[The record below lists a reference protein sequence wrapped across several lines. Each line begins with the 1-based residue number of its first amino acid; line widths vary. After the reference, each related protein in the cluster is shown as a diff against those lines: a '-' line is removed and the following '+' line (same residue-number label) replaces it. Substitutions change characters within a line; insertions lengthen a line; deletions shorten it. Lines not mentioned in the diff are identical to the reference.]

1 MRNLLILFV
10 VLGAFSASGQ
20 GLQTLRFPEML
31 FVYQGYGVMLQLEL
45 PKKST
50 LVCVGC
56 ESLKYTEASDSYILQ
71 ATDSSTS
78 VRLEILSKKGVV
90 LEQKTIPVLS
100 LPDPRMNWGKAFNGD
115 TLTSIPASF
124 GCVYDRSV
132 PLNASFL
139 FTEIELT
146 IGNVMSQLI
155 GGSRLSEP
163 DIARLELL
171 PAGTKIFVQLK
182 IMGPDRKKREVSA
195 MFYR

>member
-10 VLGAFSASGQ
+10 LLGAFSAIGQ
-20 GLQTLRFPEML
+20 GLQTLRFPDML
-31 FVYQGYGVMLQLEL
+31 FVYQGYAVKLQLEL

-56 ESLKYTEASDSYILQ
+56 ESLNYTEATDSYILK
-71 ATDSSTS
+71 ATDSSTD

-90 LEQKTIPVLS
+90 LEQKTIPILS

-124 GCVYDRSV
+124 GCIYDRSV
-132 PLNASFL
+132 PLNASFVIIVI
-139 FTEIELT
+139 EISSGILS
-146 IGNVMSQLI
+146 IKSAGN
-155 GGSRLSEP
+155 RLSAS
-163 DIARLELL
+163 DIEKLEAL